1 MMLLA
6 AIVAL
11 VLSAAATGLAAS
23 PSGSDSAKDTLGKG
37 ELGKNKDF
45 SGLVDIGGGRKMYME
60 CHGKGSP
67 TVVLVSGGRGA
78 YDDWTHVI
86 DSGGEPKPSGSAV
99 FPQVGKFTRVCA
111 YDRPGTTRLDGTL
124 SPSTPVRQPT
134 TAQDGAADLHVLLRA
149 AKQKGPYVIVAHS
162 WGGLIGRL
170 YASTYPDEV
179 SGLVLLDP
187 GSEFLQNT
195 LTPAQWE
202 KFIRAAKQ
210 PGKPKD
216 LEAADYQPSVRALRA
231 APPVRSIPAVA
242 LTSDKCFEFVPGAG
256 GAKATCQAW
265 RAAQDQL
272 AELLNAKHIT
282 DTNSGHFIQ
291 GEQPQLV
298 IDAIREVVFEV
309 RGSSTA
315 TAIPT
320 ATSSPTATASPA
332 ATALASSGG
341 PPLVAP
347 LVLAATLA
355 LVCSGL
361 AALGLLRRNAS

>member
-6 AIVAL
+6 AIVAV

-23 PSGSDSAKDTLGKG
+23 PSGSDSAKGTLGKG

-162 WGGLIGRL
+162 WGGLIARL

-187 GSEFLQNT
+187 GSEFLQDA
-195 LTPAQWE
+195 LRPAQWAFFVRGS
-202 KFIRAAKQ
+202 KKL
-210 PGKPKD
+210 GNPKT
-216 LEAADYQPSVRALRA
+216 LEAADYRPSVRALRA
-231 APPVRSIPAVA
+231 APPVRGIPAVVLSA
-242 LTSDKCFEFVPGAG
+242 DECWFFFPDFD
-256 GAKATCQAW
+256 AKETCSAW
-265 RAAQDQL
+265 NAAQDQL
-272 AELLNAKHIT
+272 ATLLDAEHIT
-282 DTNSGHFIQ
+282 HTNSGHFIQ
-291 GEQPQLV
+291 GENPKLV
-298 IDAIREVVFEV
+298 IASVREVVE
-309 RGSSTA
+309 
-315 TAIPT
+315 
-320 ATSSPTATASPA
+320 A
-332 ATALASSGG
+332 ARKKA
-341 PPLVAP
+341 
-347 LVLAATLA
+347 
-355 LVCSGL
+355 C
-361 AALGLLRRNAS
+361 ALGVKNHGQCIKAENHAP